1 MNDLLETVRKVLA
14 VARGRF
20 FLRGTQL
27 GQRVQLYGRPLVH
40 SVGTIV
46 IGDRC
51 RLSAVMGGL
60 ELGTGPDGRLEL
72 GENTFVNYG
81 TSISAMERVT
91 IGRDCNIG
99 TYCAIMDN
107 DFHRLEPERRYE
119 LPESGPITIGDG
131 VWIGGHV
138 IVLKGVTI
146 GDHSVIAAGSIVTK
160 DVPPRSIA
168 VGAPAKVTRTL

>member
-1 MNDLLETVRKVLA
+1 MSDLLEKARKALA
-14 VARGRF
+14 VLRGRF
-20 FLRGTQL
+20 ALRNARL
-27 GQRVQLYGRPLVH
+27 GSMVQVYGRLLVH
-40 SVGTIV
+40 TAGTIE

-51 RLSAVMGGL
+51 RFSAVMGGL
-60 ELGTGPDGRLEL
+60 ELGTGPDGTLRI
-72 GENTFVNYG
+72 GENTFINYG

-107 DFHRLEPERRYE
+107 DFHRIEPDRRYE

-160 DVPPRSIA
+160 DVPPRSVA
-168 VGAPAKVTRTL
+168 VGAPAKVVREI